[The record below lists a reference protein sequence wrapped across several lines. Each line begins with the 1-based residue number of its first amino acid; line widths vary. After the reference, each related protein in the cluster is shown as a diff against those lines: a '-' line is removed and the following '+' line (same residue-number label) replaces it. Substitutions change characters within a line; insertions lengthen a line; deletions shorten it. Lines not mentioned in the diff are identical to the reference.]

1 MQLKHFTLSEFDS
14 PDAPGSGSNM
24 KEEFLI
30 KLDKAR
36 SIAGIPFKINS
47 GFRTKAHNV
56 SLQKRG
62 YKAVTNS
69 PHLGGWA
76 ADIHCND
83 SASRFTII
91 NALLEAGFKRIGIDG
106 TFVHVDCDPTKP
118 QSLIWTY

>member
-24 KEEFLI
+24 KEEFLT

-36 SIAGIPFKINS
+36 EIAGIPFRINS
-47 GFRTKAHNV
+47 GFRTKNHNI
-56 SLQKRG
+56 SLQKKG
-62 YKAVTNS
+62 YRAVTNS

-83 SASRFTII
+83 SVNRFKIV
-91 NALLEAGFKRIGIDG
+91 NALLEAGFTRIGIAG
-106 TFVHVDCDPTKP
+106 TFVHCDCDPTKP

>member
-1 MQLKHFTLSEFDS
+1 MQLKYFKLSEFDS

-24 KEEFLI
+24 KEEFLV

-36 SIAGIPFKINS
+36 EIAGVAFRINS
-47 GFRTKAHNV
+47 GFRTQAHNI
-56 SLQKRG
+56 SLKKKG
-62 YKAVTNS
+62 YKAVSNS

-83 SASRFTII
+83 SVNRLKIVQ
-91 NALLEAGFKRIGIDG
+91 ALLEVGFVRIGIAG
-106 TFVHVDCDPTKP
+106 TFIHVDCDPTKP